1 MLPKQWSFYGNALIL
16 CTISESD
23 FMCHVIC
30 LLYVV
35 VTVLQNV
42 HEHAKDTEIAYIDAI
57 MQLLCCLHQYSKQSV
72 GSNKIKNLTFQL
84 DIPGCKMHLILAG
97 KEVENLEALKLIFFF
112 MFNSQKIEKL
122 FF

>member
-1 MLPKQWSFYGNALIL
+1 MLPEQWSFYGNALIL
-16 CTISESD
+16 CISESD

-57 MQLLCCLHQYSKQSV
+57 MQLLCCLHQ
-72 GSNKIKNLTFQL
+72 
-84 DIPGCKMHLILAG
+84 
-97 KEVENLEALKLIFFF
+97 
-112 MFNSQKIEKL
+112 
-122 FF
+122 

>member
-42 HEHAKDTEIAYIDAI
+42 HEHAKDTEIAYIL
-57 MQLLCCLHQYSKQSV
+57 MQSCNCCAVCINNQ
-72 GSNKIKNLTFQL
+72 NK
-84 DIPGCKMHLILAG
+84 
-97 KEVENLEALKLIFFF
+97 V
-112 MFNSQKIEKL
+112 
-122 FF
+122 